1 MDNSID
7 NSMNNSMDNSMDSNM
22 DSSMDSR
29 CTAGIN
35 SLMATTPRH
44 AICYA
49 SISIHL
55 VSTTDC
61 SWLCSP
67 SAKATTATSEHGCTA
82 CFCVEVC
89 ARS

>member
-35 SLMATTPRH
+35 SLMATTPSH

-61 SWLCSP
+61 SWLRSP
-67 SAKATTATSEHGCTA
+67 SATSEHGCTA